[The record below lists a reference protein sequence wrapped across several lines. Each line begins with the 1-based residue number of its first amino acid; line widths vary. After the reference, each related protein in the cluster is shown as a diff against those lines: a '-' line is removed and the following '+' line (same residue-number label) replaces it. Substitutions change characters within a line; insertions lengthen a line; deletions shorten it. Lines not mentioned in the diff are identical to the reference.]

1 MKKLIFGLSVMVFLS
16 GTLTAQEDAK
26 KALRDAGKAMGAYNL
41 DPTQNKSKLQEAV
54 TAIDVAAAGAE
65 TSVMGKTWQTK
76 GEIYNEIAT
85 QIVTVRQLGLGK
97 LEDLPKVEQPAL
109 QASAAF
115 QKALELSEKKY
126 EKKDA
131 LKGLQV
137 AQSHLYNLGIFA
149 YEDKNYARAFSDFQ
163 EVLKVHDI
171 LKANEEESSLN
182 TPEAIND
189 QMYITGLA
197 GLNAEKVA
205 DAKSYFEKLY
215 AGNYD
220 KPAIYEALYKIKAEE
235 NIEEAYKYLETGR
248 KKYPDDIS
256 LLFAEINHYLRLN
269 KLDELIGKLKMAIEK
284 EPDNISLYSTLGNV
298 YDNLYQ
304 REYAAG
310 NTAKADEYFNSAFDY
325 YNQALAKNP
334 NFLDAIYSIGALY
347 YNKAATMSK
356 DLNALANDLSKEGQ
370 RKYDV
375 MHKEIEVQFDKAL
388 PYFQKAESLNPNDVN
403 TLIALK
409 EIFARKDDFEKSNEF
424 KKRFEVVNGGGKNE
438 TSYFKQ

>member
-1 MKKLIFGLSVMVFLS
+1 MKKLIFGLSVMVLLS
-16 GTLTAQEDAK
+16 GALTAQEDAE
-26 KALRDAGKAMGAYNL
+26 KALKTAGKAMGAYNL
-41 DPTQNKSKLQEAV
+41 DPAQNKSKLQEAV
-54 TAIDVAAAGAE
+54 TAIDIAAEGAE
-65 TSVMGKTWQTK
+65 TGKLVKTWQLK

-85 QIVTVRQLGLGK
+85 QIVTVRQLGIGK
-97 LEDLPKVEQPAL
+97 LDDLPKVKHPAL
-109 QASAAF
+109 QASGAF
-115 QKALELSEKKY
+115 QKAFELSEKKY

-137 AQSHLYNLGIFA
+137 AQSNLYNLGIYA
-149 YEDKNYARAFSDFQ
+149 YEDKDYALAFNDFQ
-163 EVLKVHDI
+163 EVIKVHDL
-171 LKANEEESSLN
+171 LKANGEASSLDAEG
-182 TPEAIND
+182 TLND

-205 DAKSYFEKLY
+205 EAKPYFEKLY

-220 KPAIYEALYKIKAEE
+220 KPAIYEALYKLKAEE

-269 KLDELIGKLKMAIEK
+269 KLDELIGELKMAIEK
-284 EPDNISLYSTLGNV
+284 EPNNISLYSTLGNV

-310 NTAKADEYFNSAFDY
+310 NIAKSDEYFNSAFDY
-325 YNQALAKNP
+325 YNQALSKDP
-334 NFLDAIYSIGALY
+334 TFLDAIYSIGALY

-356 DLNALANDLSKEGQ
+356 ELNTLANDLSKEGQ
-370 RKYDV
+370 KKYDTL
-375 MHKEIEVQFDKAL
+375 HKEIEMQFDKAL
-388 PYFQKAESLNPNDVN
+388 PYFQKAESMNPNDVN

-438 TSYFKQ
+438 SSYFKQ

>member
-1 MKKLIFGLSVMVFLS
+1 MKKLIFGLSLMVLIS
-16 GTLTAQEDAK
+16 GALNAQDDAE
-26 KALRDAGKAMGAYNL
+26 KALKTAGKAMGAYNL
-41 DPTQNKSKLQEAV
+41 DPAQNKSKLQEAV
-54 TAIDVAAAGAE
+54 TAIDVASAGAE
-65 TSVMGKTWQTK
+65 TGKLIKTWQTR

-85 QIVTVRQLGLGK
+85 QIVTIRQLGLGK
-97 LEDLPKVEQPAL
+97 LEDLPKVQQPAL
-109 QASAAF
+109 EASIAY
-115 QKALELSEKKY
+115 QKALGLAEKKY

-137 AQSHLYNLGIFA
+137 AQSNLYNLGIYA
-149 YEDKNYARAFSDFQ
+149 YEDKNFELAFSDFQ

-171 LKANEEESSLN
+171 LKANEEVSSLN
-182 TPEAIND
+182 TPEALND

-197 GLNAEKVA
+197 GLNANKVGE
-205 DAKSYFEKLY
+205 AKSYFEKLY

-269 KLDELIGKLKMAIEK
+269 KLDELIEELKMAIEK
-284 EPDNISLYSTLGNV
+284 EPNNISLYSTLGNV
-298 YDNLYQ
+298 FDNLYQ
-304 REYAAG
+304 REYASG
-310 NTAKADEYFNSAFDY
+310 NKAKADEYFNSAFDY
-325 YNQALAKNP
+325 YNQALGKDP

-347 YNKAATMSK
+347 YNKGATMSK

-370 RKYDV
+370 KKYDA

-388 PYFQKAESLNPNDVN
+388 PYFQKAEALNPNDVN

-409 EIFARKDDFEKSNEF
+409 EIYARKDDFEKSNEF

-438 TSYFKQ
+438 SAYFKQ